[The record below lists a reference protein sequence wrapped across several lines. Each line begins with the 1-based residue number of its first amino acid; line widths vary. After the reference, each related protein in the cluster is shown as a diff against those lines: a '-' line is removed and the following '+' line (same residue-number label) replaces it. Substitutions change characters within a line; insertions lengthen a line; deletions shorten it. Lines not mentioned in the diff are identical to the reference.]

1 MAPAQQSENIQWR
14 RSSYSG
20 NTGGN
25 CVECAPLNGATWR
38 KSSYSGNT
46 GGQCVECA
54 PLNGA
59 AWRKSSYS
67 SDTGGNCVEYAHLTA
82 HIALRDSKN
91 PAGGHLDVA
100 PEVFSRFVG
109 AAARGEL

>member
-1 MAPAQQSENIQWR
+1 MAPVQQSENIQWR

-20 NTGGN
+20 STGGN
-25 CVECAPLNGATWR
+25 CIECAPLGAAAWA

-46 GGQCVECA
+46 GGE
-54 PLNGA
+54 
-59 AWRKSSYS
+59 
-67 SDTGGNCVEYAHLTA
+67 CVEYAHLTA
-82 HIALRDSKN
+82 HIALRDSKD
-91 PAGGHLDVA
+91 PAGGHLAVA

>member
-1 MAPAQQSENIQWR
+1 MAPARQSENIQWR

-25 CVECAPLNGATWR
+25 CIECAPLGAATWV

-46 GGQCVECA
+46 GGE
-54 PLNGA
+54 
-59 AWRKSSYS
+59 
-67 SDTGGNCVEYAHLTA
+67 CVEYAHLTA

-91 PAGGHLDVA
+91 PAGGHFVIA

>member
-1 MAPAQQSENIQWR
+1 MGSD
-14 RSSYSG
+14 
-20 NTGGN
+20 
-25 CVECAPLNGATWR
+25 LNLSAIRWR

-46 GGQCVECA
+46 GGE
-54 PLNGA
+54 
-59 AWRKSSYS
+59 
-67 SDTGGNCVEYAHLTA
+67 CVEYAHLTA

-91 PAGGHLDVA
+91 PAGGHLAVA